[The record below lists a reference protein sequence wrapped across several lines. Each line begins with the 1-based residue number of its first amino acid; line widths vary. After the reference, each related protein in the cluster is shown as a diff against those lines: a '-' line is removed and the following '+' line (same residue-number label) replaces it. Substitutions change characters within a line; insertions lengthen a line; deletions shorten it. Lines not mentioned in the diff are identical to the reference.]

1 MYRQV
6 HPRILTGETGRMGL
20 LSGWKER
27 KEISPHRPKRARTGW
42 LLSAYDQAALCTWR
56 GDSTAWEALAE

>member
-20 LSGWKER
+20 LSVWKER
-27 KEISPHRPKRARTGW
+27 KEISPHRPKRASTGW
-42 LLSAYDQAALCTWR
+42 LLAALV
-56 GDSTAWEALAE
+56 GVLLAIWLLGGLA